1 MATTLPIREEGRM
14 AEPQRVGRGWDGP
27 TIAIGRALSPST
39 QRPRIRSAAGR
50 LEVIGT
56 FASGRAGAW
65 TR

>member
-1 MATTLPIREEGRM
+1 MVEH
-14 AEPQRVGRGWDGP
+14 QRVGRGGDGP
-27 TIAIGRALSPST
+27 TTARWAIDRALSPPPSD
-39 QRPRIRSAAGR
+39 RGSGP